1 VYKSY
6 KKGINIMSEKFNPNN
21 LEKLNNPERLNLIDL
36 RELLKILDLNDCPKI
51 ADVGAGTGLFS
62 RAFLEKI
69 PNCTLYALDISD
81 KFLNYMDINL
91 QDYYGDRLKIGKMQ
105 ETHIPLKDNS
115 IDLIVMINL
124 HHELLSPKELLKDA
138 YRVLKEEGKIFIAD
152 WKEGMHKEALSKDS
166 IISDMKEAAFSP
178 IEEVLLSNELLCLI
192 GER

>member
-1 VYKSY
+1 
-6 KKGINIMSEKFNPNN
+6 MSEKFNPDN

-81 KFLNYMDINL
+81 EFLNYMDINL

-152 WKEGMHKEALSKDS
+152 WK
-166 IISDMKEAAFSP
+166 
-178 IEEVLLSNELLCLI
+178 
-192 GER
+192 

>member
-1 VYKSY
+1 
-6 KKGINIMSEKFNPNN
+6 MSEKFNPDN

-81 KFLNYMDINL
+81 EFLNYMDINL

-138 YRVLKEEGKIFIAD
+138 YRLLKEEGKIFIAD